1 MDSVIRQIKGYL
13 PLEVGEA
20 LEQLPQAQQG
30 RLEEVRLRMGCEV
43 TTVIGGKEQPL
54 SLRKPLIC
62 TETMLH
68 QLLNAGSGY
77 SAFAADET
85 LRQGFLSLQGGH
97 RIGFCGTAVVDHGAV
112 VTLRALSSANVRI
125 ARQWTGCADGILREL
140 SSTFGSTLMV
150 GPPGCGKTTLLRDMV
165 RQLSDRLEYRVG
177 VVDSRGEV
185 AACQDGMPQFQVGR
199 RTDVISMIPKEAGM
213 ELLVRTMRPDWIA
226 VDEITSA
233 EDVDA
238 MVRVSYCGGRVL
250 ATAHAFGLEDL
261 SRRPLYRR
269 FLDLGLFEQLI
280 VLDQTQKP
288 RLERMD
294 AIC

>member
-1 MDSVIRQIKGYL
+1 L
-13 PLEVGEA
+13 PLEIGEA
-20 LEQLPQAQQG
+20 LERLPQAQQE
-30 RLEEVRLRMGCEV
+30 RLEELRLRMGCEV

-54 SLRKPLIC
+54 TLRKPLIC
-62 TETMLH
+62 TETMLR
-68 QLLNAGSGY
+68 QLLNAASGY
-77 SAFAADET
+77 SAYAADET
-85 LRQGFLSLQGGH
+85 LKQGFLSLQGGH
-97 RIGFCGTAVVDHGAV
+97 RIGFCGTAVVDRGAV

-125 ARQWTGCADGILREL
+125 ARQWTGCADGILLEL
-140 SSTFGSTLMV
+140 GSTFGSTLMV
-150 GPPGCGKTTLLRDMV
+150 GPPGCGKTTLLRDLV

-238 MVRVSYCGGRVL
+238 MVRVSYCGVRVL

-269 FLDLGLFEQLI
+269 ILDLGLFEQLI

>member
-13 PLEVGEA
+13 PSEIGEA
-20 LEQLPQAQQG
+20 LERLPQTQQK
-30 RLEEVRLRMGCEV
+30 RLEELRLRMGCEV

-62 TETMLH
+62 TETMLR
-68 QLLNAGSGY
+68 QLLNAASGY
-77 SAFAADET
+77 SAYAADET
-85 LRQGFLSLQGGH
+85 LKQGFLALQGGH
-97 RIGFCGTAVVDHGAV
+97 RIGFCGTAVVDRGAV

-125 ARQWTGCADGILREL
+125 ARQWIGCADGILLEL
-140 SSTFGSTLMV
+140 GSTFGSTLMV
-150 GPPGCGKTTLLRDMV
+150 GPPGCGKTTLLRDLV

-177 VVDSRGEV
+177 VVDSRGEL
-185 AACQDGMPQFQVGR
+185 AACLDGMPQFQVGR

-238 MVRVSYCGGRVL
+238 MVRVSYCGVRVL

-269 FLDLGLFEQLI
+269 ILDLGLFEQLI